1 MKEWTQQDIKNS
13 VKDKKTAA
21 IYFYTPLCG
30 TCQVGGK
37 MLEVVSELLP
47 LIPFGKADLNYMPDL
62 AKELSIESV
71 PCLLLV
77 KDGELMEKI
86 YALRSV
92 PYLLDKIKTT
102 LS

>member
-1 MKEWTQQDIKNS
+1 MKEWTQQDIKNL
-13 VKDKKTAA
+13 VKDKKTAV

-47 LIPFGKADLNYMPDL
+47 SIPFGKADLNYMPDL
-62 AKELSIESV
+62 AKEILIESV
-71 PCLLLV
+71 PCIMLV
-77 KDGELMEKI
+77 KDGEWMEKI

-92 PYLLDKIKTT
+92 PYLLDKIKTIIN
-102 LS
+102 

>member
-1 MKEWTQQDIKNS
+1 MKEWTQQDIKNLA
-13 VKDKKTAA
+13 KDKKTAA
-21 IYFYTPLCG
+21 VYFYTPLCG
-30 TCQVGGK
+30 TCQVGGR

-47 LIPFGKADLNYMPDL
+47 DIPFGKVDLNYTPDL

-77 KDGELMEKI
+77 KDGEWMEKI

-92 PYLLDKIKTT
+92 PYLLEKVKNT